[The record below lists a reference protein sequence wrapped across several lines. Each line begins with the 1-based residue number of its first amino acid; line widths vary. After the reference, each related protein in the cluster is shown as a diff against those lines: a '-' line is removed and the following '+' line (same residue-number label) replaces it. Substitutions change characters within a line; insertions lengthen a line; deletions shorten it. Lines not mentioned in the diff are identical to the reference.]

1 MMRNGGNFRGKIP
14 ERDNNMLLCIAM
26 WVLQQVYFALEA
38 YRRQA
43 RRHFTGIISST
54 KSSSQVIFVNTSI
67 VNTSYQSY
75 TILHKEVDSFEY
87 VDFPI
92 LLHNYVNLR
101 RWSIISFYRNHI
113 TSERSFLILSTL
125 IEPQQTG
132 TCSFNNRKRS
142 VKDMQKEFS
151 SIKNITKISYFC
163 GFIKLD
169 SKPASIRIPYTDFNL
184 TRKTMF

>member
-1 MMRNGGNFRGKIP
+1 MEETLGEKFLRETTI
-14 ERDNNMLLCIAM
+14 CC
-26 WVLQQVYFALEA
+26 FALPCGFYNKFILHSKHIADKPEDILQES
-38 YRRQA
+38 YRVQNLHHRW
-43 RRHFTGIISST
+43 FL
-54 KSSSQVIFVNTSI
+54 
-67 VNTSYQSY
+67 Y
-75 TILHKEVDSFEY
+75 THPLLIHPTNLILHKEVDSFEY

-101 RWSIISFYRNHI
+101 QWSIISFYRNHI

-142 VKDMQKEFS
+142 VKDMRKEFS

-169 SKPASIRIPYTDFNL
+169 SKPASIRIPFTDFNL
-184 TRKTMF
+184 TCKTMF